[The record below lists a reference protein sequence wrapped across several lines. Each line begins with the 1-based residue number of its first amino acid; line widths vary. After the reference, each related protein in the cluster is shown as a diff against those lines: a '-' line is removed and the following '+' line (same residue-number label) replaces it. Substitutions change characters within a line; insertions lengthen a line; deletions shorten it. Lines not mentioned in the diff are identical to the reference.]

1 MQLHLEPVLYNK
13 IELKPILAVNMICEL
28 RPDGVMKPM
37 IHVMAQRFNPVFLLK
52 HLGGRC
58 ISTKIHHARSRLD
71 VIYVTNSLARNVT
84 SRTIKM
90 RTLTEFRRNTR
101 EEIPTAALFKIQVFR
116 DVSPCRLVSSYWRLR
131 GQKCPYLRGQA
142 IQGESSK

>member
-1 MQLHLEPVLYNK
+1 LQLHLEPVLYNK

-37 IHVMAQRFNPVFLLK
+37 IHVMALRFNPVFLLK

-71 VIYVTNSLARNVT
+71 VIYVTNSLAGNVT

-90 RTLTEFRRNTR
+90 RTLTEFRRTPR
-101 EEIPTAALFKIQVFR
+101 DEIPTVELFKIQVFR
-116 DVSPCRLVSSYWRLR
+116 DVSPCRLVSTY
-131 GQKCPYLRGQA
+131 
-142 IQGESSK
+142 

>member
-37 IHVMAQRFNPVFLLK
+37 IHVMAHRFNPVFLLK
-52 HLGGRC
+52 RLGGRC
-58 ISTKIHHARSRLD
+58 ISTKIHHARGRLD
-71 VIYVTNSLARNVT
+71 VIYVTNSSARNVT

-90 RTLTEFRRNTR
+90 RTLTEFRTTR
-101 EEIPTAALFKIQVFR
+101 DEIPTAVLFKIQVFR
-116 DVSPCRLVSSYWRLR
+116 DVTPCLLVSSY
-131 GQKCPYLRGQA
+131 
-142 IQGESSK
+142 